1 MGASR
6 TEHRNAI
13 IPIFIAEWKSML
25 VRPGMQVEFD
35 GVPEMA
41 GDIRSRPPLLP
52 SGSRDGI
59 SRPLTEFDDL

>member
-6 TEHRNAI
+6 RENRNAI

-35 GVPEMA
+35 GVLEMA
-41 GDIRSRPPLLP
+41 GNNSESFPVVPHARAT
-52 SGSRDGI
+52 I
-59 SRPLTEFDDL
+59 SADP

>member
-1 MGASR
+1 
-6 TEHRNAI
+6 
-13 IPIFIAEWKSML
+13 ML

-41 GDIRSRPPLLP
+41 GDDSESFPVASPRSR
-52 SGSRDGI
+52 DDI